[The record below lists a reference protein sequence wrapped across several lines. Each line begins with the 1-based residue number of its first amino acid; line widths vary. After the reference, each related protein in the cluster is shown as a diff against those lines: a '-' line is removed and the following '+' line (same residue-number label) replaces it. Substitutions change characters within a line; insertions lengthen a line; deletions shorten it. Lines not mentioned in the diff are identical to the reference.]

1 MPNIPNSWIGRST
14 ARVTADGGEPGGLDE
29 RDGRTSAHSDPE
41 RAASDEAVA
50 AAVAAV
56 TEDDLDPAESGS
68 FALSGESGTDAHGRG
83 ESDGGDRAD
92 GTVVVTSSGTTD
104 DRTDVGGEDD
114 PLETVDDSGSDV
126 DERTSGPA
134 ADSGPD
140 DHSGP
145 HDDSGPD
152 GGVVLR
158 AEGLEKT
165 YGSRLPFGR
174 AVEVLDGASV
184 EIRAGE
190 VVGIVGE
197 NGSGKSTLMKALVG
211 ALDPDAGTVETSGR
225 VGWCPQEELLYDRLT
240 VRETFRLFGEA
251 YDMDGDEVTE
261 ARDRLAD
268 RLDFAEFLDYRVDQ
282 LSGGNRQKVNL
293 SVALLHD
300 PDVLLLDE
308 PYTGFDWD
316 TYLAFWDLTAELRER
331 GTAVAIISHL
341 INEQERFDR
350 IFELADGR
358 LSDVTEEGSSQASD
372 AGVR

>member
-1 MPNIPNSWIGRST
+1 MPNIPNCSFDREDRAVAI
-14 ARVTADGGEPGGLDE
+14 DGGRRSDD
-29 RDGRTSAHSDPE
+29 RSDDGVEEGVT
-41 RAASDEAVA
+41 AASDEAVA
-50 AAVAAV
+50 AAVESV
-56 TEDDLDPAESGS
+56 TGDGS
-68 FALSGESGTDAHGRG
+68 RAPTHGDGFPSSGEDVITLTD
-83 ESDGGDRAD
+83 E
-92 GTVVVTSSGTTD
+92 
-104 DRTDVGGEDD
+104 
-114 PLETVDDSGSDV
+114 
-126 DERTSGPA
+126 
-134 ADSGPD
+134 
-140 DHSGP
+140 
-145 HDDSGPD
+145 GPD
-152 GGVVLR
+152 GLEAESAADADRGEGSAGRARDDFEEGAATTEDGHVDGGPEDGAEVVLR

-174 AVEVLDGASV
+174 TVEVLDGAGI

-211 ALDPDAGTVETSGR
+211 AIAPDAGTVETSGR

-251 YDMDGDEVTE
+251 YGLDVDQVAE

-300 PDVLLLDE
+300 PDILLLDE

-350 IFELADGR
+350 IFELADGT
-358 LSDVTEEGSSQASD
+358 LTDVTDEGSSQAND